1 MNLDSG
7 IATIYAPVNT
17 AEKGNLPVLSYTR
30 EVFKSYYADRTV
42 GINRYYKAKDF
53 DNQADLLIRIQRKG
67 ISTACRCRLE
77 PSLDVELEGFYKIL
91 MVQHIVD
98 DDGQPATELTL
109 ERIENLDEP

>member
-7 IATIYAPVNT
+7 VATIYAPVNT
-17 AEKGNLPVLSYTR
+17 AEKGDLPVLSYTR

-42 GINRYYKAKDF
+42 GVNRYYKAKDY
-53 DNQADLLIRIQRKG
+53 DNQADILIRIQRKG

-77 PSLDVELEGFYKIL
+77 PYLDEDLGGFYKIL
-91 MVQHIVD
+91 QVQYITD